1 LRVGGLFKNNI
12 MSNNFKTLKRIADI
26 VASHYDV
33 HVMSMFPNSRYQVD
47 ADRRQVFHYMAT
59 RHTRA
64 SLQEI
69 GDFSK
74 SMGRKKSH
82 NHATVLHSAKNV
94 KDYMHVDKTYRMEIK
109 ELENKIY
116 KAVSLI
122 NESSKVR
129 DKQVQS
135 IIDRVFGE
143 DNIEYL
149 ELVHLLIEKIYENKN
164 IEELSHLI
172 FLQHKMNNERIYKTS
187 QVDSRLGMV

>member
-1 LRVGGLFKNNI
+1 
-12 MSNNFKTLKRIADI
+12 
-26 VASHYDV
+26 
-33 HVMSMFPNSRYQVD
+33 
-47 ADRRQVFHYMAT
+47 
-59 RHTRA
+59 
-64 SLQEI
+64 
-69 GDFSK
+69 
-74 SMGRKKSH
+74 
-82 NHATVLHSAKNV
+82 
-94 KDYMHVDKTYRMEIK
+94 MHVDKAYRMEIK

-164 IEELSHLI
+164 MEELSHLI
-172 FLQHKMNNERIYKTS
+172 FLQHKMNNERIYKAS

>member
-1 LRVGGLFKNNI
+1 
-12 MSNNFKTLKRIADI
+12 
-26 VASHYDV
+26 
-33 HVMSMFPNSRYQVD
+33 
-47 ADRRQVFHYMAT
+47 MAT

-74 SMGRKKSH
+74 AMGRKKSH
-82 NHATVLHSAKNV
+82 NHATVLHSVKNV
-94 KDYMHVDKTYRMEIK
+94 KDYMHVDKAYRMEIK

-172 FLQHKMNNERIYKTS
+172 FLQHKMNNERIYKAS

>member
-1 LRVGGLFKNNI
+1 
-12 MSNNFKTLKRIADI
+12 MSDNFKKLKRIADI
-26 VASHYDV
+26 VANHYDV

-74 SMGRKKSH
+74 AMGRKKVH
-82 NHATVLHSAKNV
+82 NHATVLHSV
-94 KDYMHVDKTYRMEIK
+94 KIVTDYMHVDKAYRMEVK

-116 KAVSLI
+116 KAVILI
-122 NESSKVR
+122 NDSSKVR
-129 DKQVQS
+129 
-135 IIDRVFGE
+135 VFEE

-149 ELVHLLIEKIYENKN
+149 ELVHLLIKKIYENKN
-164 IEELSHLI
+164 IEELTHLI
-172 FLQHKMNNERIYKTS
+172 FLQNKMNNERIYKAS
-187 QVDSRLGMV
+187 QNDSRLGMV

>member
-1 LRVGGLFKNNI
+1 
-12 MSNNFKTLKRIADI
+12 MSDNFKTLKRIADI

-59 RHTRA
+59 RHTRS

-74 SMGRKKSH
+74 AMGRKKSH
-82 NHATVLHSAKNV
+82 NHATVLHSVKNV
-94 KDYMHVDKTYRMEIK
+94 KDYMHVDQSYRMEIK

-164 IEELSHLI
+164 KEELSHLI
-172 FLQHKMNNERIYKTS
+172 FLQHKMNNERIYKAS

>member
-1 LRVGGLFKNNI
+1 